1 MTPLDKQARIAGLW
15 FLVVILAAPV
25 RLVVVPDGS
34 ARDVIEHLALFR
46 AGILTDLLSGVA
58 MLFLTFSL
66 RRLLIGVHRD
76 IANTLVILGGIL
88 PAALY
93 VVNVGND
100 AAAIILS
107 KGAPYL
113 DAFSEAQ
120 RFALAELFL
129 RLHDRMVVAAEL
141 FWGLWLLPLAMLVWH
156 SGFLPRLLAAW
167 LLLNGIAYIAQCIAG
182 FAWPS
187 FAPTLSS
194 LCAPVQFGEIAFAL
208 WLTALGARPGFR
220 QKELA

>member
-58 MLFLTFSL
+58 ML
-66 RRLLIGVHRD
+66 
-76 IANTLVILGGIL
+76 
-88 PAALY
+88 
-93 VVNVGND
+93 
-100 AAAIILS
+100 
-107 KGAPYL
+107 
-113 DAFSEAQ
+113 
-120 RFALAELFL
+120 
-129 RLHDRMVVAAEL
+129 VAAEL

-167 LLLNGIAYIAQCIAG
+167 LLLNGIAYIAQCITG

-208 WLTALGARPGFR
+208 WLIALGARPGFR